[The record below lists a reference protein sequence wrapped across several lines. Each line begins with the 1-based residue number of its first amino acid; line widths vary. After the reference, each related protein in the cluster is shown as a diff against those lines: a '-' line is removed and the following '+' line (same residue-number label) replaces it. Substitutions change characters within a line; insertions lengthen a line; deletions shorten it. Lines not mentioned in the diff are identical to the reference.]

1 MVPPIL
7 NFPGGKRL
15 PQVPKHI
22 IQEQRSFLCRHGRRR
37 IKKAEQQEV
46 NERWMVI
53 TDVVRYLL
61 LMVAWFW
68 FSAQVG
74 AGASGLRAQVMDMA
88 CLEGGVEGLRRG
100 FRHVAA

>member
-7 NFPGGKRL
+7 NFPGSKRL

-74 AGASGLRAQVMDMA
+74 AQEASGLESA
-88 CLEGGVEGLRRG
+88 GHGYGLPRG
-100 FRHVAA
+100 RGRGPQKGF

>member
-68 FSAQVG
+68 FSAQV
-74 AGASGLRAQVMDMA
+74 MDMA